1 MKAVK
6 FIGYMGAAGALL
18 CMTGFDCPEC
28 NYEAQFIAL
37 GVSLCVAV
45 VCGLIVVKKED

>member
-6 FIGYMGAAGALL
+6 FIGYMGAFGALL
-18 CMTGFDCPEC
+18 CMSGYDCPEC
-28 NYEAQFIAL
+28 NFAAQTIAL

-45 VCGLIVVKKED
+45 TCGIIIAKKED

>member
-1 MKAVK
+1 MKAIK
-6 FIGYMGAAGALL
+6 ILGACAAGFALL
-18 CMTGFDCPEC
+18 CLTGFDCPEC

-45 VCGLIVVKKED
+45 TCGIIIAKKEG

>member
-1 MKAVK
+1 MKAIK
-6 FIGYMGAAGALL
+6 IIGACAAGFALL

-28 NYEAQFIAL
+28 NYVAQFIAL

-45 VCGLIVVKKED
+45 VCGLIVAKKED